1 MKEIGY
7 DPDKIMTNVIE
18 KMLRCANMMQ
28 FHLFS
33 LWKNS
38 TFTDKARRALMKKNR
53 YVTKLVDDL
62 QRKHDKHLKAGF
74 NAIAMDSLNTKT
86 KQSIIGR
93 LSKACY
99 GRLQAA
105 YDTWKYDTF
114 QELKAAMERKKAR
127 IIDDLIRNSMSPL
140 QKAFYKWSV
149 YLRAMQKYEYGEQVK
164 AGYALHAL
172 VTRFYRD
179 RKREYCMFA
188 LRKIGFNPDRLMRAS
203 F

>member
-1 MKEIGY
+1 MQKAMKEIGY
-7 DPDKIMTNVIE
+7 DPDKIMTHVIE

-33 LWKNS
+33 RWKNA

-53 YVTKLVDDL
+53 QVTKLVDDL
-62 QRKHDKHLKAGF
+62 QRKHDKYLKAGF
-74 NAIAMDSLNTKT
+74 NAIAKDSLNTKT

-127 IIDDLIRNSMSPL
+127 IIDDLIRNSMSPI

-149 YLRAMQKYEYGEQVK
+149 FMRSMQKYEYGQ
-164 AGYALHAL
+164 
-172 VTRFYRD
+172 
-179 RKREYCMFA
+179 
-188 LRKIGFNPDRLMRAS
+188 
-203 F
+203 